1 MNPRDPLGY
10 VSHLESLGKNDIIN
24 LIVMI
29 SWFVVHVYINIYIYI
44 CMCVFVVCIHIQRNV
59 FKVYRI
65 DDQYNVAKWGPYFV
79 IFCP

>member
-1 MNPRDPLGY
+1 M
-10 VSHLESLGKNDIIN
+10 IN
-24 LIVMI
+24 
-29 SWFVVHVYINIYIYI
+29 WFVVHVYKKYIYIYI
-44 CMCVFVVCIHIQRNV
+44 CSACMCVFVVCIHIQRNV